1 MFTDMVGYTALG
13 QKNEALSIAVVEEQK
28 RIIRPI
34 LSKHNGRE
42 VKTIGDAF
50 MVEFQSALD
59 AARCAYDIQR
69 TVREANMTL
78 PAESKLHLRIGIHEG
93 DVIGQGSDISG
104 DAVNIAS
111 RIEPLA
117 ADGGVC
123 LTRHVWES
131 VGNRIDVP
139 MMSLGPKPLKNVTE
153 PMEVFVMAMPWE
165 KEAPGQWGRLD
176 NRRVAI
182 LPFANFSVD
191 PSDAFFAD
199 GITEEIIATASNVSG
214 LSIIS
219 RTSVMG
225 YKGTAK
231 KLKEIGRELEAGSVL
246 EGSFRKAGNK
256 IRVTAQLIDVNSDS
270 HVWAQS
276 YDRTFDDVFAI
287 QSDIAMQ
294 VASVLRV
301 KINPSEEARIK
312 EVPTKNSEA
321 HAIYLKGKVFLSREG
336 DREAQ
341 LAAIGQFEK
350 ALELD
355 PSYALAYCG
364 MSAAYHGLA
373 FHEYADSKD
382 ALEKAGRSARKALE
396 LDELLAEAHVEQAR
410 NLAMA
415 MYDVNGAI
423 QELKR
428 AVELDPNLAEAY
440 AGMAN
445 GYNWMLRWDESLG
458 AVEQMLRL
466 DPFSVAA
473 ARDAGTLYLYSGRY
487 DLAVRHLTRALE
499 LDPGNTF
506 CLDNLGLAHI
516 KKGLVDLG
524 VDEIERAFRL
534 AGQPPGWSGSADLA
548 YAYAKAGR
556 EQDARGVLDNLLS
569 IGKKEHMPAAMVAGA
584 YAVIGDKENA
594 LDWLGRAY
602 EEGSPYILSMRSDI
616 VFENLRE
623 EPRFKELA
631 RKMGLDEY
639 PAAGSKRGSRGA
651 E

>member
-69 TVREANMTL
+69 TVREANMSL

-123 LTRHVWES
+123 LTRHVWEN

-139 MMSLGPKPLKNVTE
+139 MMSLGPKPLKNVAE

-165 KEAPGQWGRLD
+165 ESPSQPSRLD
-176 NRRVAI
+176 TKRIAI

-199 GITEEIIATASNVSG
+199 GITEEIITTASNVSG
-214 LSIIS
+214 LSVIS

-294 VASVLRV
+294 VANVLRV
-301 KINPSEEARIK
+301 KINPFEEARIK
-312 EVPTKNSEA
+312 EVPTKNSGA
-321 HAIYLKGKVFLSREG
+321 HALYLKGKAFLSREA
-336 DREAQ
+336 DKEAQ
-341 LAAIGQFEK
+341 LAAIDQFEK

-355 PSYALAYCG
+355 PDYALAYCG
-364 MSAAYHGLA
+364 MSMAYHGLA

-382 ALEKAGRSARKALE
+382 ALEKAGKFARKALE
-396 LDELLAEAHVEQAR
+396 LDELLAEAHVALAA
-410 NLAMA
+410 NLALA
-415 MYDVNGAI
+415 MHDIDGGIHEA
-423 QELKR
+423 KR
-428 AVELDPNLAEAY
+428 AVELNPNLAEAY
-440 AGMAN
+440 ATMAA
-445 GYNWMLRWDESLG
+445 GYNWMSRWDESLG

-466 DPFSVAA
+466 DPFSVDTAQN
-473 ARDAGTLYLYSGRY
+473 AGTWYLYAGRY
-487 DLAVRHLTRALE
+487 DLAVKHLTRALE

-506 CLDNLGLAHI
+506 CLDNLGMAHI

-524 VDEIERAFRL
+524 VDEIERAFKL
-534 AGQPPGWSGSADLA
+534 AGQAPGWSGSADLA

-569 IGKKEHMPAAMVAGA
+569 IGKTEHVPASMVAGA
-584 YAVIGDKENA
+584 YAVVGDKESA
-594 LDWLGRAY
+594 LDWLERAY
-602 EEGSPYILSMRSDI
+602 EEGSPYILSMRADF
-616 VFENLRE
+616 VFENLGE

-631 RKMGLDEY
+631 RKMGLDKN
-639 PAAGSKRGSRGA
+639 PAAGS
-651 E
+651 